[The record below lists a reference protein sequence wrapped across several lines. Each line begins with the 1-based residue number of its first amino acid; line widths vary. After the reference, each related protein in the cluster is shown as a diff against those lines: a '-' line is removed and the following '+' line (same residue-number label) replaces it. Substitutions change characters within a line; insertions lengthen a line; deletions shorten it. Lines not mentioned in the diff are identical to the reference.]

1 MADVSVIIVA
11 SFLLAFKA
19 ILVEGTEV
27 AVLALATV
35 RQLGKRNVLTGVL
48 LGVLGSLFVFL
59 VIRQV
64 FVTLVDA
71 GYEIAIDFATGAILL
86 YFSSRFLRGFLKY
99 SIGKKSFREKMA
111 KMSHDVVEKDVARY
125 GDAGMAVVP
134 YSFVNSA
141 PVLAITLTEG
151 FEASLVLAAAGT
163 FNLEWT
169 LIGAV
174 ASIALLLVVS
184 AISYDYLL
192 RVPRWFIDLL
202 AGVVLLTFGGLFV
215 ASGILSVA

>member
-1 MADVSVIIVA
+1 MADLGVIIVA

-35 RQLGKRNVLTGVL
+35 RQLGKRNVFTGVL
-48 LGVLGSLFVFL
+48 IGVLGSVVVFAG
-59 VIRQV
+59 VRQV
-64 FVTLVDA
+64 FLLLP
-71 GYEIAIDFATGAILL
+71 EIVIDFATGAVLL

-99 SIGKKSFREKMA
+99 SIGKKSFREKME
-111 KMSHDVVEKDVARY
+111 KMSHEVVEKDLARY
-125 GDAGMAVVP
+125 GDAGLATVP
-134 YSFVNSA
+134 FSFTNSL

-169 LIGAV
+169 LIGAA
-174 ASIALLLVVS
+174 ASIALLVVVS

-202 AGVVLLTFGGLFV
+202 AGSVLLTFGLFFV
-215 ASGILSVA
+215 VSGVLAVLYPGT